1 MRWNIHQKQTVL
13 EIEHLQ
19 KYYKKNI
26 GVKDISLSVKK
37 GEIFGFLGSNGAGK
51 STTIRCL
58 LGLIKPSGGQMT
70 LFGGRYGSL
79 TESLHHIG
87 YMPSEAMFYP
97 TMKVKDVIA
106 FAAKVRKK
114 DCSQEAKRLS
124 ELLEV
129 PSDKKIEELSLGNR
143 KKVSIVCALQHQPD
157 LIILDEPTSGLD
169 PLMQERFFKLIK
181 EACSKGAT
189 CFLSSHV
196 LSEIKNYCD
205 RVAILKNGEIV
216 TVDAIHHLTHSM
228 LRKVS
233 VWKGGKLKT
242 FNYSGSMKDLLK
254 QLEEMNPDDLLIEEP
269 SLESLFLHYY
279 EEKDNDHTIS

>member
-1 MRWNIHQKQTVL
+1 MEYSSKATVL

-70 LFGGRYGSL
+70 LFGSRYGSL

-205 RVAILKNGEIV
+205 RVAIIKNGEIV

>member
-1 MRWNIHQKQTVL
+1 MEYSSKATVL

-97 TMKVKDVIA
+97 TMKVKDVIE

>member
-1 MRWNIHQKQTVL
+1 MEHSSKATVL

-233 VWKGGKLKT
+233 VWKDGKLKT

-279 EEKDNDHTIS
+279 GEKDNDHTIS

>member
-1 MRWNIHQKQTVL
+1 MEHSSKATVL

-97 TMKVKDVIA
+97 TMKVKDIIA

>member
-1 MRWNIHQKQTVL
+1 MEHSSKATVL

-181 EACSKGAT
+181 EACSKGTT

-254 QLEEMNPDDLLIEEP
+254 QLDEMNPDDLLIEEP

>member
-1 MRWNIHQKQTVL
+1 MEHSSKATVL

-143 KKVSIVCALQHQPD
+143 KKVSIVCALYHQPD

>member
-1 MRWNIHQKQTVL
+1 MTWFLKVDDVTVKYEDFVAL
-13 EIEHLQ
+13 DSVSIEIS
-19 KYYKKNI
+19 KGDFI
-26 GVKDISLSVKK
+26 GL
-37 GEIFGFLGSNGAGK
+37 LGSNGAGK

-233 VWKGGKLKT
+233 VWKDGKLKT

>member
-1 MRWNIHQKQTVL
+1 MEHSSKATVL

-157 LIILDEPTSGLD
+157 LIILDEPTSGLE

>member
-1 MRWNIHQKQTVL
+1 MEHSSKATVL

-279 EEKDNDHTIS
+279 GEKDNDHTIS

>member
-1 MRWNIHQKQTVL
+1 MEYSSKATVL

-26 GVKDISLSVKK
+26 GAKDISLSVKK

>member
-1 MRWNIHQKQTVL
+1 MEHSSKATVL

-143 KKVSIVCALQHQPD
+143 KKVSIACALQHQPD

>member
-1 MRWNIHQKQTVL
+1 MEHSSKATVL

>member
-1 MRWNIHQKQTVL
+1 MEYSSKATVL

-233 VWKGGKLKT
+233 VWKDGKLKT

-254 QLEEMNPDDLLIEEP
+254 QLDEMNPDDLLIEEP

>member
-1 MRWNIHQKQTVL
+1 MEHSSKATVL

-181 EACSKGAT
+181 KACSKGAT

-254 QLEEMNPDDLLIEEP
+254 QLKEMNPDDLLIEEP

>member
-1 MRWNIHQKQTVL
+1 MEYSSKATVL

-205 RVAILKNGEIV
+205 RIAILKNGEIV

-233 VWKGGKLKT
+233 VWKDGKLKT

>member
-1 MRWNIHQKQTVL
+1 MEYSSKATVL

-233 VWKGGKLKT
+233 VWKDGKLKT
-242 FNYSGSMKDLLK
+242 FNYSGSMRDLLK